1 MSSNVNNYFTIIIP
15 TRERKDTLEYTI
27 KTALAQDYN
36 NFCVI
41 VSDNFSNDGTR
52 ELVESIE
59 NSRLIYF
66 NTGSRVSMS
75 HNWEFALSKVN
86 HGWVT
91 ILGDD
96 DAILPGALNR
106 VNEIINETGLLAIR
120 SNGCSFRWPNLTG
133 TGYGEISLSLKK
145 GYKIVSSA
153 IALKKALN
161 GEINYNEL
169 PVLYNGGFVHYSL
182 LEMTKGNS
190 DTIIKSRIPDI
201 YLGVAFSILTTKY
214 VYSFE
219 PLAINGASIH
229 SGGTAFF
236 GNPKKFS
243 QDNSFLKFNSESNLS
258 FHPKIPLM
266 PNGMPVRS
274 LNVLLYESFLQ
285 TSFLHNN
292 NTPKVTPKQQLDVI
306 MKNAGFH
313 FDEVY
318 QFALI
323 FSKINSIDINEISYK
338 KSNVGIPNSISIIF
352 YKWFLYQFK
361 RFKSLWSDSLGF
373 NGTFANP
380 ISNVYDAATIVGL
393 LKTMPIG
400 GPYWQ
405 IKTLI
410 RNFKNRK

>member
-75 HNWEFALSKVN
+75 HNWEFALSKVK

-145 GYKIVSSA
+145 GY
-153 IALKKALN
+153 
-161 GEINYNEL
+161 
-169 PVLYNGGFVHYSL
+169 
-182 LEMTKGNS
+182 
-190 DTIIKSRIPDI
+190 
-201 YLGVAFSILTTKY
+201 
-214 VYSFE
+214 
-219 PLAINGASIH
+219 
-229 SGGTAFF
+229 
-236 GNPKKFS
+236 
-243 QDNSFLKFNSESNLS
+243 
-258 FHPKIPLM
+258 
-266 PNGMPVRS
+266 
-274 LNVLLYESFLQ
+274 
-285 TSFLHNN
+285 
-292 NTPKVTPKQQLDVI
+292 
-306 MKNAGFH
+306 
-313 FDEVY
+313 
-318 QFALI
+318 
-323 FSKINSIDINEISYK
+323 
-338 KSNVGIPNSISIIF
+338 
-352 YKWFLYQFK
+352 
-361 RFKSLWSDSLGF
+361 
-373 NGTFANP
+373 
-380 ISNVYDAATIVGL
+380 
-393 LKTMPIG
+393 
-400 GPYWQ
+400 
-405 IKTLI
+405 
-410 RNFKNRK
+410 